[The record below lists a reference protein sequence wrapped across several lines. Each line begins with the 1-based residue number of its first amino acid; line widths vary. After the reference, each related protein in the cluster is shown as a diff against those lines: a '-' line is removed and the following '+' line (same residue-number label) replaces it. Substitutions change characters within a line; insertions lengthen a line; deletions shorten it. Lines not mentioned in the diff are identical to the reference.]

1 MEWFWLALMVA
12 LIVVEVAT
20 VQLVTVWF
28 AVGAGVTSLVTA
40 LANIEIY
47 WQIVIFTVI
56 SVALLLATRPFVK
69 RFLTRKKESQK
80 TNLELLIGKEAI
92 VVEEIDNVL
101 GKGAVKIGGAVW
113 SARSQSGRKIF
124 KDEIVVFIEI
134 DGNKAIVE

>member
-1 MEWFWLALMVA
+1 MDWFWLALMVA

-56 SVALLLATRPFVK
+56 SARLPSIR
-69 RFLTRKKESQK
+69 
-80 TNLELLIGKEAI
+80 
-92 VVEEIDNVL
+92 EEPCAREVL
-101 GKGAVKIGGAVW
+101 RVL
-113 SARSQSGRKIF
+113 
-124 KDEIVVFIEI
+124 
-134 DGNKAIVE
+134 